1 MMNATLPAPSSSTA
15 VAGRLLVGALRERDA
30 ARVARAA
37 TARAL
42 HLASISRDLAMTLD
56 EAETREVVRRLTLP
70 APGSWCIVEVVE
82 SNGEVH
88 RLGAIHP
95 NAVKRDL
102 ALTLE
107 YTGPM
112 TSEVVDPRPLAPRGR
127 MVSRD
132 SHDELVKLLHDELS
146 LMILETLGFGS
157 LLVVPLVVRS
167 RAQGVMIFV
176 NPIDNETFSSDDR
189 ALAVEIGAHCALAL
203 DNARLFREAG
213 LLRQE
218 AEAANAA
225 KSTFLAAMSHEL
237 RTPLNA
243 IIGFT
248 ELMTLGLQG
257 PTSYEQQLAL
267 ERITINA
274 RHLLTLISEVLEF
287 ARLGGGRVTISCTD
301 LPMTRAIAEVKDML
315 VAVAA
320 EKGLSFKLG
329 VMEEDT
335 IAYADPDRVRQI
347 LLNIIMNAVK
357 YAPADNGPIELSVFV
372 EDDMVIAEVADQGP
386 GIASESFGAI
396 FEPFI
401 QLESGLKERR
411 GGVGLGLA
419 ISRGLARAMD
429 GDLTVSSTPGNGAC
443 FRLSLRAGRA
453 RRSTRLLS

>member
-1 MMNATLPAPSSSTA
+1 
-15 VAGRLLVGALRERDA
+15 
-30 ARVARAA
+30 
-37 TARAL
+37 
-42 HLASISRDLAMTLD
+42 
-56 EAETREVVRRLTLP
+56 
-70 APGSWCIVEVVE
+70 
-82 SNGEVH
+82 
-88 RLGAIHP
+88 
-95 NAVKRDL
+95 
-102 ALTLE
+102 
-107 YTGPM
+107 
-112 TSEVVDPRPLAPRGR
+112 
-127 MVSRD
+127 
-132 SHDELVKLLHDELS
+132 
-146 LMILETLGFGS
+146 
-157 LLVVPLVVRS
+157 
-167 RAQGVMIFV
+167 
-176 NPIDNETFSSDDR
+176 
-189 ALAVEIGAHCALAL
+189 
-203 DNARLFREAG
+203 
-213 LLRQE
+213 
-218 AEAANAA
+218 
-225 KSTFLAAMSHEL
+225 
-237 RTPLNA
+237 
-243 IIGFT
+243 
-248 ELMTLGLQG
+248 
-257 PTSYEQQLAL
+257 
-267 ERITINA
+267 
-274 RHLLTLISEVLEF
+274 
-287 ARLGGGRVTISCTD
+287 
-301 LPMTRAIAEVKDML
+301 MTRAIAEVKDML